1 MDGIIELWLRRGWHN
16 GKLHNDFHT
25 ECLKWLKM
33 LLSTLKLVYP
43 SAPTLLKKKGPG
55 NTVIDSKNSQIINE
69 ILEDTYKYLSLLS
82 IQVFYH
88 LFKLFYI
95 WPVEVRV

>member
-1 MDGIIELWLRRGWHN
+1 MIELWLRRGWHN
-16 GKLHNDFHT
+16 GKLHNDLRS

-43 SAPTLLKKKGPG
+43 SAPTLLKNQRPG
-55 NTVIDSKNSQIINE
+55 STVIDSKNSQIINE

-82 IQVFYH
+82 IQVFCR

-95 WPVEVRV
+95 WPVEVCN